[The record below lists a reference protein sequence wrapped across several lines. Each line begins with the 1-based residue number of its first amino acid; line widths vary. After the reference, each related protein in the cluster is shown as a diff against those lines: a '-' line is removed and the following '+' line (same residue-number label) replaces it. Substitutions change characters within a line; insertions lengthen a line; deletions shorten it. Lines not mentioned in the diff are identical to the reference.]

1 MEAYCVKCKAKKEMK
16 NPVEG
21 VTKNGRII
29 YKDKC
34 PDCGTTINRI
44 GGAAKKDQ
52 VSTTTAVFSQITN
65 MAYLEPQGQATND
78 LGNNQD
84 GINKGSSRLRGWYE
98 EPGT

>member
-44 GGAAKKDQ
+44 GGAAKKD
-52 VSTTTAVFSQITN
+52 
-65 MAYLEPQGQATND
+65 
-78 LGNNQD
+78 
-84 GINKGSSRLRGWYE
+84 
-98 EPGT
+98 